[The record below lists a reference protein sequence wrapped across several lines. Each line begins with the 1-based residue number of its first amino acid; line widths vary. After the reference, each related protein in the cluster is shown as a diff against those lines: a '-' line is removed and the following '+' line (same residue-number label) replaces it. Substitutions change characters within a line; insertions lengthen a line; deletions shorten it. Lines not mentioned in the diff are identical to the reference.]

1 MTRTLILTEPFED
14 DLIAPLI
21 YTSSKNRVKWN
32 KNIREIRKYYEKLTP
47 WRVRIIRRL
56 LSEMKDMTI
65 EIKEYSNYKIISN
78 DEANLLIKNH
88 NIIKEMICLI
98 SNMLNAEQPKMK
110 AITISKLKDYQEYFS
125 SLCDYCGWIEHGLRK
140 EKKMNETLT
149 VLKDVAIPIINL
161 ERFSYEIKPY
171 GEFKTIAADSQKN
184 GYSKDSRRLLKEY
197 YKRFSIKK
205 FSIFERNRY
214 DYRSLADS
222 YEERYDIYE
231 KVKNI
236 FFNSASVQKY
246 HKNDIIGS
254 ELMENYYSFIKISH
268 EIDLM
273 SVWYHE
279 TFFNT
284 FYLSDEAKN
293 IDDSFVRNKA
303 NGKPS
308 KIYEEDI

>member
-21 YTSSKNRVKWN
+21 YTSGKNHVKWN
-32 KNIREIRKYYEKLTP
+32 RNIRDIRKYYEKLTP

-65 EIKEYSNYKIISN
+65 EINEYSNYKIISN

-98 SNMLNAEQPKMK
+98 SNLLNTEQFKMK
-110 AITISKLKDYQEYFS
+110 AITISKFKEYQEYFS

-171 GEFKTIAADSQKN
+171 GEFKTIVADSQKN
-184 GYSKDSRRLLKEY
+184 GYSKYGRRLLKEY
-197 YKRFSIKK
+197 YKRFAIKK
-205 FSIFERNRY
+205 FSTFERNHY
-214 DYRSLADS
+214 NYSSDDS
-222 YEERYDIYE
+222 DDKRCDIYE

-254 ELMENYYSFIKISH
+254 ELMENYYSFIKITH

-273 SVWYHE
+273 SVWHHD

-284 FYLSDEAKN
+284 FYLSDAAKN
-293 IDDSFVRNKA
+293 IDNSFVRNKA
-303 NGKPS
+303 NGKPF
-308 KIYEEDI
+308 KIHEEDI